1 VASDR
6 VRRQHADDRC
16 DQRRS
21 RRHEDRL
28 RRGRLVACACTNVG
42 CRERPAGRDRDLMTK
57 VVGDWV
63 PSPRRGAGSG
73 SEGGEKTQEGEC
85 EAPHDVSI

>member
-1 VASDR
+1 VAPDR

-16 DQRRS
+16 DKRRS

-28 RRGRLVACACTNVG
+28 RRGRLLARACTNVG
-42 CRERPAGRDRDLMTK
+42 CREPPAGCDRELMTK
-57 VVGDWV
+57 MVRDCV
-63 PSPRRGAGSG
+63 PTPRRRAGSG